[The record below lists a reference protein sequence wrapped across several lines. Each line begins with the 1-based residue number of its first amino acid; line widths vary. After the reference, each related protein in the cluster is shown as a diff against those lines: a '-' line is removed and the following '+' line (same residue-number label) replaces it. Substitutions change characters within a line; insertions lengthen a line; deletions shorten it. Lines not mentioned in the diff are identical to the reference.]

1 MKNLKRSSRGFTLIE
16 LLVVIAIIA
25 ILIALL
31 LPAVQQAREAARRT
45 QCKNNLKQLGL
56 AMHNYESAFS
66 RFPSSGQGL
75 GSGPLGQNFDRQSFF
90 THVLPFIEQANIT
103 AKFDFGSYYN
113 QTAQNIAATKI
124 SIPGY
129 LCPSASLRNGDVDS
143 QGFGAIDYG
152 PTIHTNISPVTGLPD
167 SAFMVHGGLRWECTK
182 MGQITDGLSNT
193 MALGEDVGRNDKMKS
208 LYDDPV
214 VPGVK
219 RSHWRWAEPDNAFG
233 VSFTPNFHRNPFGGP
248 ATCTWDNMN
257 CGPNDELFSFH
268 TGGCHALFCDGH
280 VQFLSDSIDFHVLRA
295 IVSAAEGEV
304 TGEF

>member
-1 MKNLKRSSRGFTLIE
+1 MKNPRRHSRGFTLIE

-75 GSGPLGQNFDRQSFF
+75 GSGPFGQNFDRQSFF

-113 QTAQNIAATKI
+113 QNAQNIAATKI

-129 LCPSASLRNGDVDS
+129 LCPSAALRNGDLDS

-167 SAFMVHGGLRWECTK
+167 IAFMVHGGLRWECTK

-193 MALGEDVGRNDKMKS
+193 MAVGEDVGRNDKMKS

-233 VSFTPNFHRNPFGGP
+233 VSFTPNFHRNPWGGP

-280 VQFLSDSIDFHVLRA
+280 VQFLSDSIDFRVIRA